1 MVGGGCTTLYGWWRR
16 GSEVASD
23 GELAR
28 VGTQGVPT
36 GRRRPGLLFAP
47 LRERFHGR
55 GPGVL
60 CFVLARALRARPPLA
75 RVARVRRH
83 VQSDPCRNSHRR
95 RRDLSS
101 AHMPPSESS
110 VKSTLPYPKQLTLTA
125 TLTRGR
131 LVPPGAEVDAW
142 RLGRHGQPWLI
153 PAASPPITPAK
164 ALSKSARPT
173 RIPCR
178 TSTSARRVVL
188 RMRMHA
194 EHPTTAASGRWQAQ
208 PGVACSPCTCS
219 SFGGGRR
226 WRRSRS
232 PCRCS

>member
-1 MVGGGCTTLYGWWRR
+1 MQGAACCMRVWCLDAAGRACGAGPAAAETAAG
-16 GSEVASD
+16 
-23 GELAR
+23 LAGMHCR
-28 VGTQGVPT
+28 MS
-36 GRRRPGLLFAP
+36 
-47 LRERFHGR
+47 
-55 GPGVL
+55 
-60 CFVLARALRARPPLA
+60 RARPPLA

-101 AHMPPSESS
+101 AHMPPSEPS

-142 RLGRHGQPWLI
+142 RLGRHGQPRLI
-153 PAASPPITPAK
+153 PDGEPSEPASAK

-178 TSTSARRVVL
+178 TSTSARRVV
-188 RMRMHA
+188 RRVRMHA
-194 EHPTTAASGRWQAQ
+194 EPPTTAASGRWQAQ

-226 WRRSRS
+226 WRRSRR